1 LPVERQD
8 VIDSQSAIGN
18 RQSEIDKGGMM
29 ETLFQDLRY
38 GLRILLKRP
47 AFTAVAVAALAL
59 GIGAN
64 SAIFSVVNGVVLRAL
79 PYKDPERLTMVWS
92 RRPLLQAQ
100 LGLTE
105 FPVSAADF
113 GDWRDQNQV
122 FEQMAAFHSQS
133 FNITGS
139 GEPEYLGGVRAS
151 ASLFSLLGV
160 EPAIGRAFT
169 NEEDQVGAGRVAIIS
184 HGLWQRRFGSDQ
196 NIIGQK
202 LTLNDEPYTVV
213 GVMPSGFQFPRKGEM
228 PAGYQ
233 FPRQADIYTP
243 LALAP
248 NQATNRGRN
257 YLAVVA
263 RLKPQVSLAQAAAEM
278 DAIADG
284 LKQRYPQSNTNK
296 EISLVSLHQQVTGK
310 VRTALMVLL
319 GAVAFVLLIACA
331 NVANLLLARAAS
343 RQKEFA
349 IRTALGA
356 SRIRVIRQLL
366 TESILLSFLG
376 GMLGLLLSLWGID
389 LLLAISPGNLPRVES
404 ISVDGRVLTLTL
416 VISLLTGIIFGLAPA
431 IQVSK
436 PDINEALK
444 EGGRSS
450 SVGFRH
456 NRFRSLLV
464 VSEVALSLV
473 LLIGAGLMIRSF
485 VHLLNVDPGLNA
497 QNILTLDIALP
508 RARYTGPQQVAF
520 FQQVIERMQSLPGV
534 QSAGAVYP
542 LPLSGA
548 EEGLGFSI
556 EGRPPAAPGES
567 YNAGPRVASPD
578 YFKVMGI
585 SLMRGRELT
594 KQDGKDSPRVLVIN
608 EAMARRYWTAE
619 DPIGKRV
626 AFDSIDGAPNWRE
639 VVGIVKDVKHTSLD
653 ATAQP
658 EMYFPFTQP
667 FTQFPTSFM
676 TIVLHTSGDPLGHV
690 AAARSEVLAV
700 DQNQPVSNVHT
711 MEELLSNSIAQR
723 RFNMLLL
730 GVFATIALLLSA
742 VGIYG
747 VMSYSVAQRSHE
759 IGVRMALGAQSS
771 DVLALV
777 VKQGMTLA
785 LVGLGLGL
793 GAAFAVT
800 RIMASLLFGVSATDP
815 LTFSIIALLLG
826 SVALL
831 ACYLPARR
839 ATKVDPIVALRYE

>member
-1 LPVERQD
+1 
-8 VIDSQSAIGN
+8 
-18 RQSEIDKGGMM
+18 M

-47 AFTAVAVAALAL
+47 GFTAVAVAALAL

-79 PYKDPERLTMVWS
+79 PYKDPGRLMMVWS
-92 RRPLLQAQ
+92 RRPLLQTQA
-100 LGLTE
+100 GAPE

-113 GDWRDQNQV
+113 IDWRDQNES
-122 FEQMAAFHSQS
+122 FEQISAFHSQA
-133 FNITGS
+133 FNITGA

-160 EPAIGRAFT
+160 EPRLGRTF
-169 NEEDQVGAGRVAIIS
+169 EPEDDQSGADRVVIIS

-196 NIIGQK
+196 NIVGQR
-202 LTLNDEPYTVV
+202 LTLNDEAYTVV
-213 GVMPSGFQFPRKGEM
+213 GVMPPGFQFPRKGEM

-243 LALAP
+243 LALTP

-263 RLKPQVSLAQAAAEM
+263 RLKAQVTLAQAAAEM

-284 LKQRYPQSNTNK
+284 LKQRYPQTNTNK

-310 VRTALMVLL
+310 VRTALFVLL
-319 GAVAFVLLIACA
+319 GAVGFVLLIACA

-356 SRIRVIRQLL
+356 SRVRVIRQLL
-366 TESILLSFLG
+366 TESILLSLVG

-389 LLLAISPGNLPRVES
+389 LLLAISPANLPRVDA
-404 ISVDGRVLTLTL
+404 ISLDGRVLGFTF
-416 VISLLTGIIFGLAPA
+416 VISLLTGIVFGLAPA
-431 IQVSK
+431 LQVSK
-436 PDINEALK
+436 PDLNDALK
-444 EGGRSS
+444 EGGRAT

-464 VSEVALSLV
+464 VAEVALSLV

-485 VHLLNVDPGLNA
+485 VRLLNVNPGLNA
-497 QNILTLDIALP
+497 RNVLTLDVGLP
-508 RARYTGPQQVAF
+508 RAKYTGPQEVAF
-520 FQQVIERMQSLPGV
+520 FQQVVQRMQALPGV

-548 EEGLGFSI
+548 EEGMGFGI
-556 EGRPPAAPGES
+556 ENRPPPAPGES
-567 YNAGPRVASPD
+567 FNAGPRWVTPD
-578 YFKVMGI
+578 YFRVMGI
-585 SLMRGRELT
+585 SPVEGREFT
-594 KQDGKDSPRVLVIN
+594 EGDGIDATRVLIIN
-608 EAMARRYWTAE
+608 EAMAHRYWPDE
-619 DPIGKRV
+619 DPIGRRV
-626 AFDSIDGAPNWRE
+626 AFDQVNGQPNWRE
-639 VVGIVKDVKHTSLD
+639 IVGVVKDVRHTSLD
-653 ATAQP
+653 SDAKP
-658 EMYFPFTQP
+658 EMYLP
-667 FTQFPTSFM
+667 FTQFPIFFM
-676 TIVLHTSGDPLGHV
+676 TIVLRTTGDPLSHV
-690 AAARSEVLAV
+690 AAAREEVLAV
-700 DQNQPVSNVHT
+700 RQNQPISNVHT
-711 MEELLSNSIAQR
+711 MEELLANSVAQR

-759 IGVRMALGAQSS
+759 IGVRMALGARSS
-771 DVLALV
+771 DVLTLV
-777 VKQGMTLA
+777 VKQGMTLV
-785 LVGLGLGL
+785 LTGLGLGL
-793 GAAFAVT
+793 AAAFALT
-800 RIMASLLFGVSATDP
+800 RTMASLLYGVSATDP

-826 SVALL
+826 AVALL
-831 ACYLPARR
+831 ACYVPARR
-839 ATKVDPIVALRYE
+839 ATKVDPMVALRYE